1 MNEMSVQL
9 PEPIYEALL
18 IKAQAQGQTPA
29 DWIASKV
36 EEPDTTT
43 RNGRG
48 QLPPKHAGKTLL
60 EIIEEIGTVEF
71 GLPDL
76 AERDEYYL
84 KQIMLDKAEYKSDTS
99 H

>member
-1 MNEMSVQL
+1 MSEMSVRL

-18 IKAQAQGQTPA
+18 VKAQGQTPV

-43 RNGRG
+43 RNSRG

-60 EIIEEIGTVEF
+60 EIIEEIGTVEL
-71 GLPDL
+71 GPPDL

-84 KQIMLDKAEYKSDTS
+84 KQIQRFAA
-99 H
+99 